1 MRKSHKK
8 YQYYPSIKNKLI
20 YHEKIISVIFM
31 LYGEKL
37 KYLREEK
44 ELHQKDL
51 AELIEVHPATY
62 SQFERE
68 DVIMPIKRLN
78 TYSNFFNVS
87 LDYLFSFT
95 NNKQY
100 KNVKKEINPTLSG
113 TRLKEFRKEHKITQ
127 VNLAKFLNTTQ
138 SNIVGYEKGNFIIAT
153 PYLFMICKKYSISA
167 DYLLGKIE
175 TPKYLNES

>member
-1 MRKSHKK
+1 
-8 YQYYPSIKNKLI
+8 
-20 YHEKIISVIFM
+20 M

-87 LDYLFSFT
+87 LDYLFNFT
-95 NNKQY
+95 NIKQY
-100 KNVKKEINPTLSG
+100 KNI
-113 TRLKEFRKEHKITQ
+113 RKSIGY
-127 VNLAKFLNTTQ
+127 LAA
-138 SNIVGYEKGNFIIAT
+138 NF
-153 PYLFMICKKYSISA
+153 
-167 DYLLGKIE
+167 
-175 TPKYLNES
+175 N

>member
-1 MRKSHKK
+1 
-8 YQYYPSIKNKLI
+8 
-20 YHEKIISVIFM
+20 M

-100 KNVKKEINPTLSG
+100 K
-113 TRLKEFRKEHKITQ
+113 
-127 VNLAKFLNTTQ
+127 
-138 SNIVGYEKGNFIIAT
+138 
-153 PYLFMICKKYSISA
+153 M
-167 DYLLGKIE
+167 
-175 TPKYLNES
+175 

>member
-1 MRKSHKK
+1 M
-8 YQYYPSIKNKLI
+8 I
-20 YHEKIISVIFM
+20 
-31 LYGEKL
+31 YGERL

-44 ELHQKDL
+44 ELKQYEL
-51 AELIEVHPATY
+51 AETLKFHKNGY
-62 SQFERE
+62 GQFERE
-68 DVIMPIKRLN
+68 ETLFPIKHLN
-78 TYSNFFNVS
+78 TLCNFFNVS